1 MESLEVTARTVND
14 AIAKALTQ
22 LGRERNEVE
31 ISILSEGARGI
42 FGIGGEDARILVS
55 LRGVAATDNGDVAID
70 DASVVEEPAAELPV
84 GDAVETAQ
92 DIVQSLLDAMGIE
105 ANVDAR
111 PPEAQAAQDGFVAYV
126 DITGADLGLLIGRRG
141 ESLSALQFVTNL
153 MLGKRMHRYTK
164 VQVDIEGYRIRREQ
178 SLRTLAHRMAARA
191 AETGMPV
198 ALEAMPANER
208 RIVHLTLQS
217 STSVQTQSEG
227 EGEHRRVVISPRP

>member
-1 MESLEVTARTVND
+1 LESLEITAKTVNE
-14 AIAKALTQ
+14 AIAKALAL
-22 LGRERNEVE
+22 LGRDRSEVDV
-31 ISILSEGARGI
+31 SVLSEGARGI

-55 LRGVAATDNGDVAID
+55 VHGG
-70 DASVVEEPAAELPV
+70 SVQANSEAPSAEAVVDEHPVTEEPT
-84 GDAVETAQ
+84 GDAVEVAH

-105 ANVDAR
+105 ANVDSR
-111 PPEAQAAQDGFVAYV
+111 PPEAQAAQDGFVAYI
-126 DITGADLGLLIGRRG
+126 DITGDDLGLLIGRRG

-164 VQVDIEGYRIRREQ
+164 VQVDIEGYRVRREQ

-198 ALEAMPANER
+198 ALEAMPASER
-208 RIVHLTLQS
+208 RIVHLTLQN

-227 EGEHRRVVISPRP
+227 EGEHRRVVISPRA